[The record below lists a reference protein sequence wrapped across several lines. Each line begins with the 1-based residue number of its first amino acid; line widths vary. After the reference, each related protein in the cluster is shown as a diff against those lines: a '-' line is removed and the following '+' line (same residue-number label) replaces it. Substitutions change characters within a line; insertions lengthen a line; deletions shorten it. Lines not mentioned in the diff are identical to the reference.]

1 MRWDYAEDTN
11 RKAVYNAIAKVLN
24 FRTTREDIYGVD
36 NIAVHTWNVGDN
48 VMGGKTLVMDNVIMV
63 ANFTNATVSTTVN
76 VPVAGEWTNL
86 MTDQKMSLSG
96 SYTATLAANDYII
109 LVR

>member
-1 MRWDYAEDTN
+1 MTN
-11 RKAVYNAIAKVLN
+11 ILR
-24 FRTTREDIYGVD
+24 VD
-36 NIAVHTWNVGDN
+36 HEN
-48 VMGGKTLVMDNVIMV
+48 KTLVMDNVIMV

-86 MTDQKMSLSG
+86 MTDQKVSLSG

-109 LVR
+109 FVR